1 MVKNTGGNKQK
12 KQGRKHTVGSGGG
25 QLRTAKDEDEIYA
38 AVVKIYGGSRVEVKC
53 IDGVERIMI
62 IRNKFKGR
70 GKRDNII
77 NPGTWVLVGLRSW
90 EDKKVGVKSTCDLLE
105 VYNSNDQDALKQSE
119 NKPWYILGG
128 VGRTAGA
135 TDADVDEVAFVDAQT
150 AEYEDAI
157 DEQLNQSVMIDGTSN
172 DTSDDEIDIDDI

>member
-12 KQGRKHTVGSGGG
+12 KQGRKHTVGGGGG

-90 EDKKVGVKSTCDLLE
+90 EDKKDGTKSICDLLE

-119 NKPWYILGG
+119 NKPWNILGG

-135 TDADVDEVAFVDAQT
+135 TDADEVAFVDAQT

-157 DEQLNQSVMIDGTSN
+157 DTQLKQSVMAD
-172 DTSDDEIDIDDI
+172 DDDDDDDEIDIDDI